1 MFDQGAGQVIGQH
14 VMINGDDDDNNDD
27 NNNNNNNNNNNTSS
41 SSSSSNNLATRPIT
55 KLVLG
60 ALITP
65 NGTWQ
70 YTTKSYQKG

>member
-14 VMINGDDDDNNDD
+14 VMIDDDDDNNDNDNDND
-27 NNNNNNNNNNNTSS
+27 NNNNNT

-70 YTTKSYQKG
+70 YITKSYQKG

>member
-27 NNNNNNNNNNNTSS
+27 NNNNNNT
-41 SSSSSNNLATRPIT
+41 SSSSNNLATRPIT

>member
-27 NNNNNNNNNNNTSS
+27 NNNNNTSS
-41 SSSSSNNLATRPIT
+41 SSNLATRPIT

>member
-27 NNNNNNNNNNNTSS
+27 NNNNI